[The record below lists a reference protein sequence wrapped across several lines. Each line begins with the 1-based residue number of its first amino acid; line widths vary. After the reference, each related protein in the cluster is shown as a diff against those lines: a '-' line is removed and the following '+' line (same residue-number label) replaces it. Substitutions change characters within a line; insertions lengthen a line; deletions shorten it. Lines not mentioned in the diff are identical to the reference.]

1 MGTLKRLFGKS
12 SSRAADTS
20 SSAPAI
26 SSANGP
32 ASAAPATPT
41 ATAFN
46 LTDEEK
52 ALFHVMFAPRF
63 YAGQAG
69 LPETA
74 SSDEL
79 YTHFLTT
86 GLASGMSPT
95 PLFEPDV
102 YHEHE
107 GHIDPELADQPALV
121 RWCRTRYKTGVI
133 PTTRFDVDFYLDTYE
148 ELRAPEVDP
157 FEHFLRHG
165 LQEGRRPN
173 AAFDPVFYEQ
183 VAPEQHREQEPRLY
197 IHYLTLGIPA
207 GAAPSAVLAP
217 FMTRTP
223 ADRALG
229 LHGYDAVARA
239 LSYWYSAVGLESAE
253 LLVSLCHP
261 YLYDGR
267 GAVASSVSGT
277 DRLLHFL
284 NNGVDQGLD
293 PGPFFDVAY
302 YKRKA
307 GLGSGIAKTESTNAV
322 LHYLASLVEERIVP
336 NEFFDEALYRESWAD
351 LQDGTIWP
359 FGHFLTAGIFEG
371 RRIDGKAR
379 ENEYTSP
386 LDSTAG
392 QVRNWQLYWT
402 DIGLPEPRRGSDE
415 DRSDPVVAQSI
426 SMRNFTNLSDR
437 DFEFLKALFVP
448 AWYSQQL
455 GKGLDLSADELFAH
469 YLSHGMDKNLSP
481 SPLFDPA
488 MAVRLLNIRA
498 SESAMRNWLPRRGSI
513 AEAPTRFLDL
523 EFYRKLY
530 PEFKGVKMDLYEH
543 FVLHGLFEG
552 RTPNPI
558 FDPFWY
564 GAAYAER
571 VEAVELPPFIHFLTA
586 GADDGLCPSRA
597 MLPVYGM
604 NDTGSAPTLA
614 DFTRIVAAFRKISK
628 RLSAQ
633 RCFALIAFFTPH
645 IYEGGDDVAAGGTAG
660 IRRFMHF
667 IETGL
672 WDGLTPGPLFD
683 TEYYARA
690 RSGRRIFEI
699 RSEAPF
705 LHYLNHGWPKQF
717 VPNTI
722 FDDSDYLSRYGDIK
736 ASGTWGF
743 QHFLFHG
750 IFEGRQ
756 SNAVRNFTVVPRKT
770 DVARTELERWVLFWS
785 GLGEVPPSFRM
796 NPGLA
801 LQQRRIVDLVQSDV
815 YDEIVRRA
823 QAIDP
828 SLGEPRTISAVYA
841 APFHDRA
848 ADAMAAILERIPQKI
863 YGTIV
868 TVPWLR
874 TGGADLVA
882 CQVASAVIEARP
894 GENVLLLR
902 VDQKHLERPDWL
914 PEGVDQV
921 LIADLLDEL
930 SGDQAES
937 LLYSLI
943 LSLQPERIINV
954 NSLKMWRTFER
965 FGNRLSTKVNL
976 YSYLFCWDQ
985 TAQGLRVGYPS
996 MFYAATSPYLAAT
1009 FTDTDYLRDELVKMY
1024 RPPLAVAKAT
1034 VPLYTPVRSEPTDKT
1049 MAELSVSRPARNARP
1064 VVLWA
1069 GRLDRQ
1075 KRFDLVGDIARLM
1088 PDVDFMCWGDALLDS
1103 PPDLHRSPRNLKL
1116 NPGFKNYSDLPL
1128 ETADAWLF
1136 TSAWEGM
1143 PTILLELA
1151 IRGVAVIASQ
1161 VGGVPEMADDETSFP
1176 VDDIDNPDAYVEA
1189 IRFAL
1194 NNPQVRVER
1203 ARTMQE
1209 RAAQRH
1215 STKAYVAKIKE
1226 VFDLETAKD

>member
-1 MGTLKRLFGKS
+1 MGPFKRLFGDSTPKP
-12 SSRAADTS
+12 AAGHT
-20 SSAPAI
+20 SAPT
-26 SSANGP
+26 SP
-32 ASAAPATPT
+32 PTAAPESVAP
-41 ATAFN
+41 AAASLG

-52 ALFHVMFAPRF
+52 GLFRVMFAPRF
-63 YAGQAG
+63 YAGQVG
-69 LPETA
+69 LPETTPA
-74 SSDEL
+74 DEL
-79 YTHFLTT
+79 FDHFLAT
-86 GLASGMSPT
+86 GLAAGVSPT
-95 PLFEPDV
+95 PLFEPDLFC
-102 YHEHE
+102 EHE
-107 GHIDPELADQPALV
+107 GHIDAALTDQPALV
-121 RWCRTRYKTGVI
+121 RWCRTRYATGVI
-133 PTTRFDVDFYLDTYE
+133 PTTRFDVDFYLDTYA

-183 VAPEQHREQEPRLY
+183 VAPEQHRAQESRLY
-197 IHYLTLGIPA
+197 IHYLTVGIAA

-217 FMTRTP
+217 FMTRTA

-229 LHGYDAVARA
+229 LGGYDAIAKA

-267 GAVASSVSGT
+267 GALSASAPGT
-277 DRLLHFL
+277 ERLLHFL
-284 NNGVDQGLD
+284 ERGVEEGLD
-293 PGPFFDVAY
+293 PGPFFDVAH
-302 YKRKA
+302 YKRQT
-307 GLGSGIAKTESTNAV
+307 GLGAGSGKADGTNAV
-322 LHYLASLVEERIVP
+322 LHYLATPVEERIVP
-336 NEFFDEALYRESWAD
+336 NAFFDEALYRKSWAD

-371 RRIDGKAR
+371 RRIDATAR

-386 LDSTAG
+386 LDTTAG
-392 QVRNWQLYWT
+392 RVRNWQLYWN
-402 DIGLPEPRRGSDE
+402 DIGLPQPLGAGDE
-415 DRSDPVVAQSI
+415 DRNDPVATQGR
-426 SMRNFTNLSDR
+426 SMRNFTNLADR

-455 GKGLDLSADELFAH
+455 GKGLDLSADELFSH
-469 YLSHGMDKNLSP
+469 YLSHGIDKNLSP
-481 SPLFDPA
+481 NPLFDPA
-488 MAVRLLNIRA
+488 MAARLLGIRA
-498 SESAMRNWLPRRGSI
+498 PESAMRHWLARRGTI
-513 AEAPTRFLDL
+513 ADPPTSFLDL

-530 PEFKGVKMDLYEH
+530 PEFKGVRIDLYEH

-552 RTPNPI
+552 RTPNPL

-564 GAAYAER
+564 GAAYAKA
-571 VEAVELPPFIHFLTA
+571 VEASGLPPFFHFLTE
-586 GADDGLCPSRA
+586 GAEAGLCPSRA
-597 MLPVYGM
+597 MLPVYNM
-604 NDTGSAPTLA
+604 NDTGAAPTLA
-614 DFTRIVAAFRKISK
+614 DFTRMVGAFRKISK

-633 RCFALIAFFTPH
+633 RCQALIAFFTPH
-645 IYEGGDDVAAGGTAG
+645 AYEGGEEAGAGGTTG
-660 IRRFMHF
+660 IRRFSHF

-672 WDGLTPGPLFD
+672 WDGLAPGPMFD
-683 TEYYARA
+683 IDFYARA
-690 RSGRRIFEI
+690 RSGRGIFEL
-699 RSEAPF
+699 RTETPF

-722 FDDSDYLSRYGDIK
+722 FDEADYQARYGDIR

-756 SNAVRNFTVVPRKT
+756 SNAVRNFTVVPRET
-770 DVARTELERWVLFWS
+770 DIARTELERWVLFWS
-785 GLGEVPPSFRM
+785 GLGDVPASYRM

-801 LQQRRIVDLVQSDV
+801 VQQRRIVDLMQSDV

-828 SLGEPRTISAVYA
+828 SLGEPRTIGAVYA
-841 APFHDRA
+841 APFHDRM
-848 ADAMAAILERIPQKI
+848 ADAMAAILERIPAKA

-882 CQVASAVIEARP
+882 CQVASAVLEARP
-894 GENVLLLR
+894 AEHVLLLR
-902 VDQKHLERPDWL
+902 VDQKHFERPDWL
-914 PEGVDQV
+914 PDGVDQV
-921 LIADLLDEL
+921 LIADLLDGL

-937 LLYSLI
+937 LLYALI
-943 LSLQPERIINV
+943 LNLRPQRVINV
-954 NSLKMWRTFER
+954 NSFKIWRTFER

-985 TAQGLRVGYPS
+985 TPQGLRVGYPS
-996 MFYAATSPYLAAT
+996 MFYAATSPYLAGT
-1009 FTDTDYLRDELVKMY
+1009 FTDTNYLRDELVKMY
-1024 RPPLAVAKAT
+1024 RPPAVVAKAT
-1034 VPLYTPVRSEPTDKT
+1034 VPLFTPVRSAPTAKT
-1049 MAELSVSRPARNARP
+1049 MAELSLSRPTKNARP

-1075 KRFDLVGDIARLM
+1075 KRFDLVQDIAQLM
-1088 PDVDFMCWGDALLDS
+1088 PDVDFLCWGDALLDN
-1103 PPDLHRSPRNLKL
+1103 PPEIHRSPRNLKL

-1161 VGGVPEMADDETSFP
+1161 VGGVPEMADAETSFP
-1176 VDDIDNPDAYVEA
+1176 VDDINNPDAYVAA

-1194 NNPQVRVER
+1194 KNPQVRLER
-1203 ARTMQE
+1203 ARAIQD
-1209 RAAQRH
+1209 RATRRH
-1215 STKAYVAKIKE
+1215 STEAYVAKIKE

>member
-1 MGTLKRLFGKS
+1 MKPFKRLFGQSAPKPAASPPGSQS
-12 SSRAADTS
+12 SSPAASPD
-20 SSAPAI
+20 
-26 SSANGP
+26 
-32 ASAAPATPT
+32 SAAA
-41 ATAFN
+41 AAAMLG
-46 LTDEEK
+46 LTEEEK
-52 ALFHVMFAPRF
+52 GLFRVMFAPHF
-63 YAGQAG
+63 YAGQVG

-74 SSDEL
+74 HADEL
-79 YTHFLTT
+79 FNHFLAH
-86 GLASGMSPT
+86 GLAAGVSPT

-102 YHEHE
+102 FHEHE
-107 GHIDPELADQPALV
+107 GHLDPALTDKPALV
-121 RWCRTRYKTGVI
+121 RWCRSRYATGVI

-148 ELRAPEVDP
+148 ELRALEVDP

-183 VAPEQHREQEPRLY
+183 VAPEQHRAQEPRLY
-197 IHYLTLGIPA
+197 IHYLTIGIAA

-217 FMTRTP
+217 FMTRTA
-223 ADRALG
+223 ADRAQGLG
-229 LHGYDAVARA
+229 GFDAVARA
-239 LSYWYSAVGLESAE
+239 LAYWSSAVGLESAE

-261 YLYDGR
+261 YLYDGH
-267 GAVASSVSGT
+267 GALPVTATGT

-284 NNGVDQGLD
+284 NHGVEDGLN

-302 YKRKA
+302 YKRQA
-307 GLGSGIAKTESTNAV
+307 GLAPGSAKGEGTNAV
-322 LHYLASLVEERIVP
+322 LHYLASPVADRIVP
-336 NEFFDEALYRESWAD
+336 NALFDEARYRESWAD

-371 RRIDGKAR
+371 RRIDGTAR

-386 LDSTAG
+386 LDTTAG
-392 QVRNWQLYWT
+392 QVRNWQLYWN
-402 DIGLPEPRRGSDE
+402 DIGLPEPRHAGEE
-415 DRSDPVVAQSI
+415 DQSEPVLAQGI
-426 SMRNFTNLSDR
+426 SMRNFTNLSER

-455 GKGLDLSADELFAH
+455 SKGLGLSADELFAH
-469 YLSHGMDKNLSP
+469 YLSHGMDRNLSP

-488 MAVRLLNIRA
+488 IAARLLGIRA
-498 SESAMRNWLPRRGSI
+498 SESAMRHWLPRRGTV
-513 AEAPTRFLDL
+513 AEAPTGFFDL

-530 PEFKGVKMDLYEH
+530 PEFKGVRIDLYEH

-552 RTPNPI
+552 RTPNPL

-564 GAAYAER
+564 GAAYAKR
-571 VEAVELPPFIHFLTA
+571 VEASELPPFIHFLTE
-586 GADDGLCPSRA
+586 GADAGLCPSRA
-597 MLPVYGM
+597 MLPVYNM
-604 NDTGSAPTLA
+604 KDTGAEPTLA
-614 DFTRIVAAFRKISK
+614 DFTRVLGAFRKISK

-633 RCFALIAFFTPH
+633 RCLALISFFTPH
-645 IYEGGDDVAAGGTAG
+645 AYEGGEEVGAGVGGTAG
-660 IRRFMHF
+660 IRPFLHF

-672 WDGLTPGPLFD
+672 WDGLAPGPMFD
-683 TEYYARA
+683 TDYYVRA
-690 RSGRRIFEI
+690 RSGRRIFEL
-699 RSEAPF
+699 RTEAPF

-722 FDDSDYLSRYGDIK
+722 FDEADYQIRYGDIR

-756 SNAVRNFTVVPRKT
+756 SNAVRNLTIVSQET
-770 DVARTELERWVLFWS
+770 DIARTELERWVLFWS
-785 GLGEVPPSFRM
+785 GLGDVPSSYRM
-796 NPGLA
+796 KPGLTV
-801 LQQRRIVDLVQSDV
+801 QQRRIVDLVQSNV
-815 YDEIVRRA
+815 YEEIVRRA

-828 SLGEPRTISAVYA
+828 SLGEPRTISEVYA
-841 APFHDRA
+841 APFHDRV
-848 ADAMAAILERIPQKI
+848 ADAMAAILERIPAKS

-882 CQVASAVIEARP
+882 CQVAGAVLEARP
-894 GENVLLLR
+894 AEHVLLLR
-902 VDQKHLERPDWL
+902 VDQQHLERPDWL
-914 PEGVDQV
+914 PDRVDQV
-921 LIADLLDEL
+921 LIADLLDGL

-937 LLYSLI
+937 LLYALI
-943 LSLQPERIINV
+943 LSLRPQRVINV
-954 NSLKMWRTFER
+954 NSFKIWRTFER

-985 TAQGLRVGYPS
+985 TPHGLRVGYPS
-996 MFYAATSPYLAAT
+996 MFYAATSPYLAGT
-1009 FTDTDYLRDELVKMY
+1009 FTDTNYLRDELVKMY
-1024 RPPLAVAKAT
+1024 RPPAAVAKAT
-1034 VPLYTPVRSEPTDKT
+1034 VPLFTPVRSAPTAKT
-1049 MAELSVSRPARNARP
+1049 MAELSLSRPTKNARP

-1075 KRFDLVGDIARLM
+1075 KRFDLVQDIARLM
-1088 PDVDFMCWGDALLDS
+1088 PDVDFLCWGDALLDN
-1103 PPDLHRSPRNLKL
+1103 PPEFHRSPRNLKL

-1161 VGGVPEMADDETSFP
+1161 VGGVPEMADAETSFP
-1176 VDDIDNPDAYVEA
+1176 VDDIDDPEAYVAA

-1194 NNPQVRVER
+1194 NNPQVRLER
-1203 ARTMQE
+1203 ARAFQD
-1209 RAAQRH
+1209 RATRRH
-1215 STKAYVAKIKE
+1215 STGAYVAKIKE

>member
-1 MGTLKRLFGKS
+1 MGSFKRLFGKNGS
-12 SSRAADTS
+12 K
-20 SSAPAI
+20 PII
-26 SSANGP
+26 SSQAPPPASPTTEP
-32 ASAAPATPT
+32 ASAAPAASTID
-41 ATAFN
+41 

-52 ALFHVMFAPRF
+52 ALFRVMFVPLF
-63 YAGQAG
+63 YARQAG
-69 LPETA
+69 LPESTPG
-74 SSDEL
+74 DEL
-79 YTHFLTT
+79 FNHFLAI
-86 GLASGMSPT
+86 GLAAGVSPT
-95 PLFEPDV
+95 PLFDPEV

-107 GHIDPELADQPALV
+107 SHIDPALAAQPALV
-121 RWCRTRYKTGVI
+121 RWCRTRYETGVI
-133 PTTRFDVDFYLDTYE
+133 PTTRFDVEFYLDSYE
-148 ELRAPEVDP
+148 ELRAPEVNP

-173 AAFDPVFYEQ
+173 AAFDPVFYER
-183 VAPEQHREQEPRLY
+183 VAPEQHRAQEPRLY
-197 IHYLTLGIPA
+197 IHYLTVGIAA

-217 FMTRTP
+217 FMTRTA

-229 LHGYDAVARA
+229 LQGYDAVARA
-239 LSYWYSAVGLESAE
+239 LSDWYSAVGLESTE

-261 YLYDGR
+261 YLYDGH
-267 GAVASSVSGT
+267 GALPASAPST
-277 DRLLHFL
+277 NRLLHFL
-284 NNGVDQGLD
+284 NHGVEEGLD
-293 PGPFFDVAY
+293 PGPFFNVAY
-302 YKRKA
+302 YKRQA
-307 GLGSGIAKTESTNAV
+307 RFGSGSGKPDGTNAV
-322 LHYLASLVEERIVP
+322 LHYLARQAEERIVP
-336 NEFFDEALYRESWAD
+336 NDFFDEALYRESWED
-351 LQDGTIWP
+351 LQDGSIWP

-386 LDSTAG
+386 LDTTAG
-392 QVRNWQLYWT
+392 QVRNWQLYWN
-402 DIGLPEPRRGSDE
+402 DIGLPEPRGAGDE

-437 DFEFLKALFVP
+437 DFEFLKALFSP

-455 GKGLDLSADELFAH
+455 GKGLGLSADELFAH

-488 MAVRLLNIRA
+488 IAGRLLNIRA
-498 SESAMRNWLPRRGSI
+498 SESAMRKWLPRRCSI
-513 AEAPTRFLDL
+513 AEAPTDFLDL

-530 PEFKGVKMDLYEH
+530 PEFKGVRIDLYEH
-543 FVLHGLFEG
+543 FLMHGLFEG
-552 RTPNPI
+552 RTPNAL

-564 GAAYAER
+564 GAAYAKQ
-571 VEAVELPPFIHFLTA
+571 VEAAELPPFIHFLTA
-586 GADDGLCPSRA
+586 GADKGLCPSRT
-597 MLPVYGM
+597 MLPVYNN

-614 DFTRIVAAFRKISK
+614 DYTRIVKAFRKISK

-633 RCFALIAFFTPH
+633 RCLALIAFFTPH
-645 IYEGGDDVAAGGTAG
+645 NYEGGEGVEAGGTTG
-660 IRRFMHF
+660 IKRFVHF

-672 WDGLTPGPLFD
+672 WDGLSPGPMFD
-683 TEYYARA
+683 MEFYARE
-690 RSGRRIFEI
+690 RSGHRIFEL
-699 RSEAPF
+699 RTETPF

-722 FDDSDYLSRYGDIK
+722 FDEADYQTRFGDVR

-756 SNAVRNFTVVPRKT
+756 SNAVRNFTIVPR
-770 DVARTELERWVLFWS
+770 DSDIARTELERWVLFWS
-785 GLGEVPPSFRM
+785 GLDHVPASYRL
-796 NPGLA
+796 NPMLA
-801 LQQRRIVDLVQSDV
+801 VQQRRIVDLVQSDV

-841 APFHDRA
+841 APFHDRV
-848 ADAMAAILERIPQKI
+848 ADVMTMILERIPAKVF
-863 YGTIV
+863 GTIV

-882 CQVASAVIEARP
+882 CQVASAVLEARP
-894 GENVLLLR
+894 AENVLLLR
-902 VDQKHLERPDWL
+902 VDQKHLERPDWV
-914 PEGVDQV
+914 PAGVDQV
-921 LIADLLDEL
+921 LIADLLDGL
-930 SGDQAES
+930 SSDQAES

-943 LSLQPERIINV
+943 LSLRPERVINV
-954 NSLKMWRTFER
+954 NSLRIWRTFER
-965 FGNRLSTKVNL
+965 FGNRLSTRVNL

-985 TAQGLRVGYPS
+985 TPQGLRVGYPS

-1009 FTDTDYLRDELVKMY
+1009 FTDTDYLRDELVKIY
-1024 RPPLAVAKAT
+1024 HPPLAVAKAT
-1034 VPLYTPVRSEPTDKT
+1034 VPLYTPVRSEPTERT

-1069 GRLDRQ
+1069 GRIDRQ
-1075 KRFDLVGDIARLM
+1075 KRFDLVQDIARLM

-1116 NPGFKNYSDLPL
+1116 NPGFKDYSDLPL

-1161 VGGVPEMADDETSFP
+1161 VGGVPEMADAETSFP
-1176 VDDIDNPDAYVEA
+1176 VDDINDPDAYVAA

-1194 NNPQVRVER
+1194 NNPKVRVER

-1209 RAAQRH
+1209 RAARRH